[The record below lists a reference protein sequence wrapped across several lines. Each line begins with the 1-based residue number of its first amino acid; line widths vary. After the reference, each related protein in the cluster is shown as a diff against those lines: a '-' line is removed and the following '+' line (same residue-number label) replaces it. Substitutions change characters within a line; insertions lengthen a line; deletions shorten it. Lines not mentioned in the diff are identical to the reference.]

1 MLSRQQLFW
10 HRDPYD
16 LPGSDGLFLRAV
28 RDNCT
33 YHMAH
38 CPAYRSLAQA
48 LSFSPD
54 QLSTMDDLARVP
66 LLPTLF
72 YKRRALFSMPER
84 RMALRVPQ
92 SASAAQ
98 APSMAAARSSGG
110 SCVRRR
116 PIRLRSHG
124 ENPCPQS
131 VRPAV
136 QESCIWQWALM
147 MPGMLSA

>member
-28 RDNCT
+28 RDNCA
-33 YHMAH
+33 YHMAQ

-54 QLSTMDDLARVP
+54 QLSTVDDLARVP

-72 YKRRALFSMPER
+72 YKRHALFSMPPR
-84 RMALRVPQ
+84 RMAMRVT
-92 SASAAQ
+92 
-98 APSMAAARSSGG
+98 SSGTSG
-110 SCVRRR
+110 KFS
-116 PIRLRSHG
+116 
-124 ENPCPQS
+124 
-131 VRPAV
+131 
-136 QESCIWQWALM
+136 
-147 MPGMLSA
+147 